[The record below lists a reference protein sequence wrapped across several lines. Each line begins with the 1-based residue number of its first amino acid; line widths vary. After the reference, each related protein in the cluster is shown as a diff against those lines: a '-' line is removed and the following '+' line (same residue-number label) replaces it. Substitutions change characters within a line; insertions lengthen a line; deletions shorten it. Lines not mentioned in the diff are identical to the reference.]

1 MCCTRDRKGRGGWR
15 VSDETLVLG
24 AYLDEFTDE
33 IYLISGSGCVGVI
46 EGLRGGGFKGNI
58 TVISKEGYRPIDRT
72 KLSKALLIDESN
84 LAWRSPDFYR
94 DASIDIVKDEVTVVD
109 LAKKSV
115 TTGSGNNYNY
125 TKLVLATGG
134 AARSLPLPGLKK
146 GELNN
151 VFLLRALGDA
161 QNIVSALNDGGSD
174 NPTGKNVVVI
184 GSSFIGMEV
193 ANCIATMGKHN
204 VTIVGMEQTPLQQ
217 IMGDKVG
224 AIFRSLLEKNGVKFY
239 MGASVDKATPSDA
252 DKSRVG
258 AVHLKDGTKLPAD
271 VVIEGVGIAPATEFL
286 EGFGKEQDGSLR
298 TDERYVVQNLPSN
311 QKNNDEIF
319 AIGDIATYP
328 YHGPG
333 GNGKPI
339 RIEHWNVAQNSGR
352 SVAATINGKSSSSS
366 SPSFSSSGSPKP
378 FIPIFWSSLGAQL
391 RYCGNTV
398 GGYDDIVIT
407 GEANAASRIAAA
419 KPGSDEAKPPS
430 FAAYFAMGEEIVAVA
445 TMMCD
450 PVMTQAAELMRR
462 GKMPTKSEVK
472 GGIDLLKVGLPAEIK
487 I

>member
-1 MCCTRDRKGRGGWR
+1 M
-15 VSDETLVLG
+15 
-24 AYLDEFTDE
+24 
-33 IYLISGSGCVGVI
+33 GVI

-84 LAWRSPDFYR
+84 LAWRSPEFYQET
-94 DASIDIVKDEVTVVD
+94 SIEIVKDEVTGVN
-109 LAKKSV
+109 LANKSV
-115 TTGSGNNYNY
+115 TTGSGKKYNY

-151 VFLLRALGDA
+151 VFLLRSLQDA

-193 ANCIATMGKHN
+193 ANCIASMKKHN
-204 VTIVGMEQTPLQQ
+204 VTVVGMEETPLQH
-217 IMGDKVG
+217 IMGDKIG
-224 AIFRSLLEKNGVKFY
+224 AIFQSLLEKNGVKFY
-239 MGASVDKATPSDA
+239 MGASVDKATPSDS

-271 VVIEGVGIAPATEFL
+271 IVIEGVGIAPATEFL

-298 TDERYVVQNLPSN
+298 TDERYLVQNLPNN
-311 QKNNDEIF
+311 QRNNDEIF

-339 RIEHWNVAQNSGR
+339 RIEHWNVAQNAGR
-352 SVAATINGKSSSSS
+352 SVAATINGKSSS
-366 SPSFSSSGSPKP
+366 PSSSSGSPKP
-378 FIPIFWSSLGAQL
+378 FIPIFWSALGAQL

-398 GGYDDIVIT
+398 GGYDDIVIN
-407 GEANAASRIAAA
+407 GEADAAGRIAAA

-430 FAAYFAMGEEIVAVA
+430 FAAYFANGEEIVAVA
-445 TMMCD
+445 TMMRD

-462 GKMPTKSEVK
+462 GKMPTKSEIK
-472 GGIDLLKVGLPAEIK
+472 GGLDLLKVGLPAEIK